1 MGEGNQDGNKGKEA
15 METNPYAAPAA
26 VVDDVAAWD
35 AYDLENRKA
44 GRGKRLGA
52 ALLDGLV
59 NVIWLAPVLWAATMA
74 GPVRQGLK
82 PAAPMVG
89 LMLLGLALM
98 LGVLVVNCLMLH
110 RSGQT
115 IGKRAVDIAVV
126 RTDGSRI
133 SLPRYIFLRVL
144 PVGLIGMVPVVGRF
158 IGLVDPLLIFGKERR
173 CLHDLLADTIVVDI

>member
-1 MGEGNQDGNKGKEA
+1 

-52 ALLDGLV
+52 ALLDGLANLV
-59 NVIWLAPVLWAATMA
+59 WVLPIIWGATMA
-74 GPVRQGLK
+74 VDVRHGVK

-89 LMLLGLALM
+89 IMLLGLAL
-98 LGVLVVNCLMLH
+98 LIGVFVVNCIMIR

-115 IGKRAVDIAVV
+115 IGKRALDIAVV
-126 RTDGSRI
+126 RTDGNRVG
-133 SLPRYIFLRVL
+133 LARYIFLRVV
-144 PVGLIGMVPVVGRF
+144 PVTLIGMIPFVGK
-158 IGLVDPLLIFGKERR
+158 LCTLLDPLLIFGKDRR
-173 CLHDLLADTIVVDI
+173 CLHDLIADTIVVDI